1 MGPLMLTDGSTRIT
15 ADEYTP
21 KNSFDT
27 PNIIVPP
34 DSPLSEAIKRA
45 RLPLDDSNDYL
56 IKDSGNTIM
65 SSDPS
70 APIISDVTDDKTDQ
84 IKQPHVTEPAEEYFD
99 LEPSKSQQDNST
111 NSQHTITTIKRSMSR
126 QDTTLSS
133 IIGMVG
139 QQV

>member
-84 IKQPHVTEPAEEYFD
+84 IKQPHVTEPQ
-99 LEPSKSQQDNST
+99 KSTLTWSHQKVSRTIQQTRNIRLP
-111 NSQHTITTIKRSMSR
+111 Q
-126 QDTTLSS
+126 L
-133 IIGMVG
+133 
-139 QQV
+139 